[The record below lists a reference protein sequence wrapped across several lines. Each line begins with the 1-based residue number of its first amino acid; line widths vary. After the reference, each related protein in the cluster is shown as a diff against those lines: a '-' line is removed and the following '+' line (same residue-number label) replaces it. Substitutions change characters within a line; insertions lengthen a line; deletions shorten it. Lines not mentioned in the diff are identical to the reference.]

1 MTSPELTWLTYT
13 VLLTACLWVPYIL
26 KLIAQQGLIPAL
38 TDPSGARDFDAPWA
52 TRALK
57 AHSNAV
63 ENLVVFAPVSMMVGL
78 LQLGNALT
86 ATVAMVFFFARL
98 AHFVIYVTGIPYLRT
113 ISFAVGWACT
123 IIMALRLLNY
133 V

>member
-1 MTSPELTWLTYT
+1 M
-13 VLLTACLWVPYIL
+13 
-26 KLIAQQGLIPAL
+26 
-38 TDPSGARDFDAPWA
+38 
-52 TRALK
+52 
-57 AHSNAV
+57 
-63 ENLVVFAPVSMMVGL
+63 VFAPVSMMVGL